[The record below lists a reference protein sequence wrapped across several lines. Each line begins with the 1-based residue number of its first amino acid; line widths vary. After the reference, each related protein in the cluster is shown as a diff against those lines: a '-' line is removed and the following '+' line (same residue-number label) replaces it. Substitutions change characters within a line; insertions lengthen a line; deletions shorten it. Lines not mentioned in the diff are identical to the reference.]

1 MTNKDFLSQF
11 SGDNKK
17 PESFKEEERKKITK
31 EKKPINVK
39 LIVIIMA
46 AVLAIAGVVLFF
58 VLRPTIEVKD
68 FVGSNVSE
76 VKAWIKQNEIET
88 QGVVFRE
95 EYNFDYDEGY
105 ITYQSLEAY
114 KKIRKNAKM
123 DFTVSLGADPDELI
137 QVPDIES
144 MYKDEL
150 QNWVKQNKLT
160 KTKIVSSFSDDV
172 EEGAVI
178 SYEFKGADAET
189 FTRSSTLNITVS
201 KGPQPAGNVQ
211 VNNFVGQ
218 DYSAVESWGK
228 QNNITIEKVGSY
240 SDTAVLNSVISQS
253 IEPKKNIKEGETL
266 TVVVSLGKGIKIPD
280 FSSMSVTQID
290 KWLKD
295 NENYCDTDYKYS
307 TSNSYVL
314 SQSVASGKYI
324 GEDNKVLLTINK
336 GNGFYIGDV
345 DSFIG
350 EPYERYNE
358 YIENLDDIGIYVDAH
373 SEYVISDKPRGEI
386 LGINKIYHG
395 STVYST
401 KEKLPL
407 TVDITF
413 NVSNG
418 KFDLVLENF
427 IDEELSVLK
436 NWINSNATYG
446 ITLKSDQELIDTKKV
461 KEINGW
467 DGVKKDSDENIVKV
481 LTLDYGEKI
490 TITLE

>member
-46 AVLAIAGVVLFF
+46 VVLAIAGVVLFF

-123 DFTVSLGADPDELI
+123 DFTVSLGADPNELI

-266 TVVVSLGKGIKIPD
+266 TVVVSLGKGIKVPD
-280 FSSMSVTQID
+280 FSTMSKNQIND
-290 KWLKD
+290 WIKD
-295 NENYCDTDYKYS
+295 NTGYVNAKKIYS
-307 TSNSYVL
+307 KSADYVL
-314 SQSVASGKYI
+314 SQSVGTNRYFGIDDKLELTLNLGDHFYLKDIAVEFGFSYSKGASYDQCIEIAEHLQDYGI
-324 GEDNKVLLTINK
+324 NIDMLREKV
-336 GNGFYIGDV
+336 
-345 DSFIG
+345 SS
-350 EPYERYNE
+350 PP
-358 YIENLDDIGIYVDAH
+358 DD
-373 SEYVISDKPRGEI
+373 EPRGTI
-386 LGINKIYHG
+386 LGINSIYDSSG
-395 STVYST
+395 NKYS
-401 KEKLPL
+401 EIEPLPL
-407 TVDITF
+407 TVTIKI
-413 NVSNG
+413 NVS
-418 KFDLVLENF
+418 D
-427 IDEELSVLK
+427 
-436 NWINSNATYG
+436 
-446 ITLKSDQELIDTKKV
+446 
-461 KEINGW
+461 KEPEPQ
-467 DGVKKDSDENIVKV
+467 S
-481 LTLDYGEKI
+481 
-490 TITLE
+490 

>member
-46 AVLAIAGVVLFF
+46 VVLAIAGVVLFF

-123 DFTVSLGADPDELI
+123 DFTVSLGADPNELI

-266 TVVVSLGKGIKIPD
+266 TVVVSLGKGIKVPD
-280 FSSMSVTQID
+280 FSTMSKNQIND
-290 KWLKD
+290 WIK
-295 NENYCDTDYKYS
+295 ENAGYVNAKKIYS
-307 TSNSYVL
+307 KSADYVL
-314 SQSVASGKYI
+314 SQSVGTNRYFGIDDKLELTLNLGDHFYLKDIAKEFGFSYTE
-324 GEDNKVLLTINK
+324 GESYDQCIEIAEHLQDYGINIDMLREKVSSPPN
-336 GNGFYIGDV
+336 D
-345 DSFIG
+345 
-350 EPYERYNE
+350 E
-358 YIENLDDIGIYVDAH
+358 
-373 SEYVISDKPRGEI
+373 PRGTI
-386 LGINKIYHG
+386 LGINSIYDSSG
-395 STVYST
+395 NKYS
-401 KEKLPL
+401 EIEPLPL
-407 TVDITF
+407 TVTIKI
-413 NVSNG
+413 NVS
-418 KFDLVLENF
+418 D
-427 IDEELSVLK
+427 
-436 NWINSNATYG
+436 
-446 ITLKSDQELIDTKKV
+446 
-461 KEINGW
+461 KEPEPQ
-467 DGVKKDSDENIVKV
+467 S
-481 LTLDYGEKI
+481 
-490 TITLE
+490 